1 MSNDLDN
8 GRMHGNGHGDGHNN
22 GHGDYEREDF
32 STPTVVGSL
41 IGLIVLCV
49 VSFVIVV
56 GMYRYLEKT
65 QMEHEAANP
74 MVPMNQDT
82 RHVPMNTQAGAN
94 PMDSKEVMAFPLPR
108 LQRDDVQ
115 EMREQL
121 YGEEGQLQSYGWVD
135 QDSGEARIPV
145 ARAMELIAQR
155 GLPVRSAATSEAVP
169 PAGSALAAAKLAAAK
184 AKTKKAG
191 KS

>member
-1 MSNDLDN
+1 MSNDLRN
-8 GRMHGNGHGDGHNN
+8 GAGHGNGHGN

-32 STPTVVGSL
+32 STPTIVGSM

-49 VSFVIVV
+49 VSFIIVV

-74 MVPMNQDT
+74 MVPMKADT
-82 RHVPMNTQAGAN
+82 RHMTPARDAKGNMDLSVEPMEIQ
-94 PMDSKEVMAFPLPR
+94 AFPRPR
-108 LQRDDVQ
+108 LQIDDVH
-115 EMREQL
+115 EMRDQL
-121 YGEEGQLQSYGWVD
+121 YDEEGRLQSYGWVD

-155 GLPVRSAATSEAVP
+155 GLPVRSATASEAVP
-169 PAGSALAAAKLAAAK
+169 PPASAQAAAKG
-184 AKTKKAG
+184 KTKKAG